1 MNSVDRR
8 VESEE
13 SGDEEGKKQSSGMV
27 ADLSAHSLK
36 DGEERGAEDPEGT
49 GRGESLKRTAGGCG
63 LCRLCSA
70 WGAGRGVSRHL
81 PSPLRQPRRA
91 WWARARSRVPSEE
104 LAESAPHLGHLQA
117 RWMVS

>member
-1 MNSVDRR
+1 MDSVDRR

-13 SGDEEGKKQSSGMV
+13 SGDEEGKKQSRGMV

-49 GRGESLKRTAGGCG
+49 WQGERLKRTAGGCG
-63 LCRLCSA
+63 PCRLSSA
-70 WGAGRGVSRHL
+70 WEAGRGVTRHL
-81 PSPLRQPRRA
+81 PSPLRKPRRA
-91 WWARARSRVPSEE
+91 WWARARSRAPSEE
-104 LAESAPHLGHLQA
+104 LAKSAPHLGHLQA

>member
-1 MNSVDRR
+1 
-8 VESEE
+8 
-13 SGDEEGKKQSSGMV
+13 MV

-81 PSPLRQPRRA
+81 PSPLRKPRRA

-104 LAESAPHLGHLQA
+104 LAEGNILEAVWVEKHMGGMGDSSPWG
-117 RWMVS
+117 